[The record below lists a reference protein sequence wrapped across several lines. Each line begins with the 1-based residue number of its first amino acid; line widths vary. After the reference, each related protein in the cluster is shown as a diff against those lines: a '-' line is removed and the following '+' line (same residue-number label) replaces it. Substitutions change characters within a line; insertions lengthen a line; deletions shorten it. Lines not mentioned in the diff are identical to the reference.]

1 MTLSIAFVYSQNLTT
16 FIIMFILVS
25 SMVSKSP
32 MKKTKKTGRATGLL
46 AAAAAITP
54 PLYVRAG
61 SIPLPPA
68 FQGLF
73 SNLEILCSLK
83 SFL

>member
-1 MTLSIAFVYSQNLTT
+1 
-16 FIIMFILVS
+16 
-25 SMVSKSP
+25 MVSKSP

-61 SIPLPPA
+61 SIQLPPA
-68 FQGLF
+68 FEGLF
-73 SNLEILCSLK
+73 SNLKFFCSV
-83 SFL
+83 